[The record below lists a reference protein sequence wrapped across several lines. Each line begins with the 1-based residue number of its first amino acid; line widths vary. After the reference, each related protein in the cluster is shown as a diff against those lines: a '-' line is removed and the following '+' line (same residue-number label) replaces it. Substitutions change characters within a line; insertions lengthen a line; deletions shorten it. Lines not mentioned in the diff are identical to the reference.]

1 MATQIFVNLPVK
13 DLSKSVEFFTKLGY
27 GINPQFSDENAA
39 SLVIS
44 EDIITMLITEPFF
57 KNFTKKAIVDT
68 ASNTEVIVSLS
79 ADSREEVD
87 EKISL
92 AVAAGATTPNEP
104 IEMEGMFA
112 RSFDDLDGHHWEYMY
127 MDPSAIKQG

>member
-1 MATQIFVNLPVK
+1 MATKIFVNLPVK
-13 DLSKSVEFFTKLGY
+13 DLSKSVEFFNKLGY
-27 GINPQFSDENAA
+27 SINPQFSDENAA

-44 EDIITMLITEPFF
+44 EDIIAMLITEPFF
-57 KNFTKKAIVDT
+57 KNFTKKEITDT
-68 ASNTEVIVSLS
+68 TSSTEVIVSLL

-87 EKISL
+87 EKINK

-104 IEMEGMFA
+104 IEMEGMFG

>member
-1 MATQIFVNLPVK
+1 MATKIFVNLPVK
-13 DLSKSVEFFTKLGY
+13 DLNKSVEFFNKLGY
-27 GINPQFSDENAA
+27 SVNPQFSDENAA

-44 EDIITMLITEPFF
+44 EDIIAMLITEPFF

-68 ASNTEVIVSLS
+68 ADSTEVIVSLS

-87 EKISL
+87 EKIST

-127 MDPSAIKQG
+127 MDPSAVKQG